1 MATNKIIYL
10 DHAATTPVEPEVL
23 EAMLPWLQESFGNPS
38 SIHRL
43 GREARA
49 ALDSARDSV
58 AALIGADYSEIYFTS
73 SGTEADNLAIIGT
86 MLAAPPFK
94 NHLVVS
100 AIEHHAVLHSAH
112 FLETLGY
119 RVTVVPVNPDGVVEP
134 QAVAEAITDST
145 TLVSIMHAN
154 NEIGTIQPIAEIAAI
169 AHERGALFH
178 TDAVQTAG
186 LLPIHVRE
194 LNCDLLSLSAH
205 KLYGPKGAG
214 ALYIRQGLKV
224 SPILYGGSQEREKR
238 AGTENVAAL
247 VGFGKAAELAM
258 AQRQNDAVTIAALR
272 DRLQQKLLEGCPDL
286 RINGHR
292 HNHLPGLLNV
302 SVEGIEGATL
312 LMNLDRLGIAVSS
325 GAACSSGSIEPSHV
339 LLALGLPRS
348 LAASGIRFSIGRHN
362 TVDEIDHAAEAYL
375 SVVHRLRR
383 N

>member
-1 MATNKIIYL
+1 MGTKEIIYL
-10 DHAATTPVEPEVL
+10 DHAATTPIEPEVL
-23 EAMLPWLQESFGNPS
+23 EAMLPWLQEGFGNPS

-86 MLAAPPFK
+86 MLAAPPTK

-112 FLETLGY
+112 FLEMLGY
-119 RVTVVPVNPDGVVEP
+119 QVTVVPVNSDGQVEP

-186 LLPIHVRE
+186 LLPIHVHE

-224 SPILYGGSQEREKR
+224 SPILHGGAQEREKR

-247 VGFGKAAELAM
+247 VGFGKAAELA
-258 AQRQNDAVTIAALR
+258 RTRRPKDAVTIAALR
-272 DRLQQKLLEGCPDL
+272 DRLQQKLLEGCSEL
-286 RINGHR
+286 RINGHLSHR
-292 HNHLPGLLNV
+292 LPSILNV

-339 LLALGLPRS
+339 LLALGLPPS

-362 TVDEIDHAAEAYL
+362 TFDEIDRAAEAYL
-375 SVVHRLRR
+375 SIVHRLRR